1 MTYWSLKCS
10 HMYIYHKCLIFSYW
24 SGKYSSNQ
32 EKNFFIVKKS
42 FKSFVYMCVY
52 LWKVLCV
59 ICNTIVN
66 EECKYILNH
75 NKVINSCTACHTLH
89 KNWKKNIGTK
99 FVHRICTTDIPNWDL
114 LFLVVKPVFRL
125 SFWPPDI
132 SRKSQRTKAEP
143 EQFFT
148 KGMISQQVF
157 FPWNVTYKQECQK

>member
-1 MTYWSLKCS
+1 MS
-10 HMYIYHKCLIFSYW
+10 HFFLLIWKIF
-24 SGKYSSNQ
+24 
-32 EKNFFIVKKS
+32 
-42 FKSFVYMCVY
+42 FKSRKKIFYSKKILQIICIYVCIYEKFC
-52 LWKVLCV
+52 CV

-157 FPWNVTYKQECQK
+157 FSVKCYIQAGMSEIVLSQT